1 MQAHIWSL
9 HAPSVSGIGSK
20 VITFFLKLVMLHV
33 KLERNRA
40 QSTMQAH
47 ILSFNT
53 PSVPGVGSKGK
64 TFLFFIELST
74 EKIVDQLLTMI
85 YMNSG
90 VRETGCMFCDLYVS
104 LK

>member
-1 MQAHIWSL
+1 
-9 HAPSVSGIGSK
+9 
-20 VITFFLKLVMLHV
+20 MLHV

-74 EKIVDQLLTMI
+74 DKIVDQLLTII

-90 VRETGCMFCDLYVS
+90 VRETGFMFCDLYVS